1 MLLLCFCFSNQYIL
15 LTASSILQ
23 AKKLEASIEMTRKE
37 MEDPTEV
44 EIELKRRLGQMTD
57 HLIQKQAQ
65 VCVKASLIIRRVSSI
80 CISLM
85 NRTI

>member
-1 MLLLCFCFSNQYIL
+1 VINFLLCLSLGNQHIL

-23 AKKLEASIEMTRKE
+23 AKKLEANIEMTRKE
-37 MEDPTEV
+37 IEDPTEV

-65 VCVKASLIIRRVSSI
+65 VCLPTSSI
-80 CISLM
+80 IQWVNSCTYVL
-85 NRTI
+85 

>member
-1 MLLLCFCFSNQYIL
+1 
-15 LTASSILQ
+15 
-23 AKKLEASIEMTRKE
+23 

-65 VCVKASLIIRRVSSI
+65 VCVKASLIIQRVSSI
-80 CISLM
+80 CI
-85 NRTI
+85 